1 VEKIDTPV
9 SVWLGGTTTYFLI
22 TNALSKMTYDA
33 IYNLT
38 EKQVSKVVAYI
49 LSEMCCDIQEAIE
62 TLIADGLDNG
72 ASEDVGVLPED
83 NNRKLIAL
91 YYGECIDKEALDED
105 EEDDDWM
112 EIYSHH
118 PDFKV
123 FCGDHEHLK
132 PYHGFRYFQC
142 WGGGDEGGFIMNDD
156 DETFKVKRGWGEPFS
171 VEPVDGILDIGHR
184 DGVEQLRVIPE
195 NKIKCRMPTV
205 IVKGMYYIRVETETE
220 TNYTIFDYDYNEA
233 VKYCKEHNID
243 TNRIKKCL
251 FD

>member
-1 VEKIDTPV
+1 MDCEYCETIKQNPE
-9 SVWLGGTTTYFLI
+9 GE
-22 TNALSKMTYDA
+22 YDPPPRNGMCA
-33 IYNLT
+33 WCADEDEEDEVCEN
-38 EKQVSKVVAYI
+38 
-49 LSEMCCDIQEAIE
+49 CCDHKGTVI
-62 TLIADGLDNG
+62 
-72 ASEDVGVLPED
+72 SEG
-83 NNRKLIAL
+83 
-91 YYGECIDKEALDED
+91 KEALLLCQDCYE

-184 DGVEQLRVIPE
+184 DGVEQLRVIPKPCE
-195 NKIKCRMPTV
+195 M
-205 IVKGMYYIRVETETE
+205 E
-220 TNYTIFDYDYNEA
+220 DA
-233 VKYCKEHNID
+233 
-243 TNRIKKCL
+243 
-251 FD
+251 